1 MKKRVIDNITRD
13 IIERWRKNYI
23 HILSQ
28 ICEVKPEYIQKLK
41 DISFDHCEFEDGQ
54 IVKNRLL
61 KYTYFYNICYF
72 DLKNNTLV
80 YLDSMSKPIF
90 VYISP

>member
-1 MKKRVIDNITRD
+1 
-13 IIERWRKNYI
+13 
-23 HILSQ
+23 
-28 ICEVKPEYIQKLK
+28 LK

-61 KYTYFYNICYF
+61 KYTYFYNIRYF
-72 DLKNNTLV
+72 DLKNNTIV

-90 VYISP
+90 IYISP